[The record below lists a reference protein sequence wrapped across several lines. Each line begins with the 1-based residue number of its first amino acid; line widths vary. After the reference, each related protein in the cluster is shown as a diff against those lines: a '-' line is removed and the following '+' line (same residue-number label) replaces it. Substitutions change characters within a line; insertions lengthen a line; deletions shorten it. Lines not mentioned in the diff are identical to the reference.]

1 MPLWAPVGR
10 GHVAFWCFCFSLDI
24 YPGVDLLDHSSRFGS
39 LRNLRIVF
47 HSSCAHLPSHQQ
59 AVTGLLSARAHTPH
73 SRGTGAAP
81 ASTSPGGWL
90 CLTRAGLPSM
100 PGELLPPREDAPP
113 VWSPF
118 LRVPRGSRLLLL
130 RPPCWFCVAPS
141 YSLGW
146 TSLCSLP
153 VTSQWDCSACR
164 CVCVCGARGVL
175 AWGFLL
181 CHSSRN
187 SSYKIFFLN
196 LWRKTSVFLG
206 SWVFFIN
213 LGRPKLKLFCR
224 YSWLLPEN
232 RSCTYQITLGTL
244 HELGH
249 WIHLNNKELLY
260 RYRLRIFVKLVH

>member
-1 MPLWAPVGR
+1 MSMHIFCCWILLLPCFCLQTMPLWAPVGR

-73 SRGTGAAP
+73 SRGTGASPSLDQPRGLAVSDQGWAAQHAWWTAP
-81 ASTSPGGWL
+81 SQGGCST
-90 CLTRAGLPSM
+90 RVIA
-100 PGELLPPREDAPP
+100 LPPSPP
-113 VWSPF
+113 GQQTAASPPSLLVLCGSF
-118 LRVPRGSRLLLL
+118 LQPRLDK
-130 RPPCWFCVAPS
+130 PF
-141 YSLGW
+141 
-146 TSLCSLP
+146 CSLP

-187 SSYKIFFLN
+187 SSYKIFFFKLVEKN
-196 LWRKTSVFLG
+196 LSFLRIMSVLHKFRETK
-206 SWVFFIN
+206 I
-213 LGRPKLKLFCR
+213 KLFCR

-232 RSCTYQITLGTL
+232 RSCTYLFIAV
-244 HELGH
+244 
-249 WIHLNNKELLY
+249 Y
-260 RYRLRIFVKLVH
+260 R